1 MKLQILFFLIYL
13 RICYYLYHLEINE
26 LMEVSDTYIV
36 FLEAHIYFNI
46 LMMMRKSSYRRNS
59 SFLTLTK
66 KIDNLYSEMWY
77 KLIEMITIAVGWLL
91 ELLLSHNF
99 HIWCVIYCGIY
110 RVRIFLKKKE
120 NFWMQRI

>member
-1 MKLQILFFLIYL
+1 MTLQILFFLIYL

-26 LMEVSDTYIV
+26 LMEVSDTYIA

-66 KIDNLYSEMWY
+66 KIDNLYSEM
-77 KLIEMITIAVGWLL
+77 
-91 ELLLSHNF
+91 
-99 HIWCVIYCGIY
+99 
-110 RVRIFLKKKE
+110 
-120 NFWMQRI
+120 